1 VKWGIFFYHID
12 YFDHLTFLSK
22 VKLGWAKI
30 FRAVI
35 LVFSISLFTYW
46 FIKKS
51 SIGIVQNAV
60 ALQLINKLPQPL
72 DFYVLNV
79 KNGKNDGFEV
89 MHLGKIRPEYYRVEY
104 LKMKNSDEYWIIGYL
119 GKKNAVYFSQHSVPN
134 KNIDQMIEVQ
144 NYINQSVKLSGIAK
158 KEIENYNQENIKLG
172 VLITLNL
179 LLLFL
184 NLSLFIRKNKLDYPV
199 KDNLI
204 FALRF
209 LLHLR
214 DSFL

>member
-1 VKWGIFFYHID
+1 MGYLLFIILVTLIIS
-12 YFDHLTFLSK
+12 LFLSK
-22 VKLGWAKI
+22 VRLGWAKI
-30 FRAVI
+30 FRAI
-35 LVFSISLFTYW
+35 TLVFSISLFTYW

-51 SIGIVQNAV
+51 SIGVVQNAV

-72 DFYVLNV
+72 DFYVINLNNV
-79 KNGKNDGFEV
+79 DKSDALEV
-89 MHLGKIRPEYYRVEY
+89 MHLGKIRPEYYRIEY

-158 KEIENYNQENIKLG
+158 KEIEAYNQENVKQGI
-172 VLITLNL
+172 LITLNL

-184 NLSLFIRKNKLDYPV
+184 NLSLFLRKK
-199 KDNLI
+199 
-204 FALRF
+204 
-209 LLHLR
+209 
-214 DSFL
+214 